1 MNLNIRVPIWYFR
14 VFMQCLFLREI
25 IDITSLESVNKVNLW
40 SHQVN
45 YNYQKPRY
53 INMYKAYQ
61 SDVCQ
66 QGQTCCQLNL

>member
-1 MNLNIRVPIWYFR
+1 MSN
-14 VFMQCLFLREI
+14 VFTITHELEFEYQSPYLVFSRFYAMPFFEREI

-53 INMYKAYQ
+53 IY
-61 SDVCQ
+61 V
-66 QGQTCCQLNL
+66 